1 MFMVREGR
9 DIPIRRIVPSANEF
23 SAFILPVV
31 TVLLYPA
38 VNDDFLHM
46 KTTAVFK
53 IHNHL
58 ESEGLAALLK
68 GEYPALF
75 DNFVMPLQLFKIH
88 GSALPL

>member
-1 MFMVREGR
+1 MFMVREGWN
-9 DIPIRRIVPSANEF
+9 IPVRRIVPPANEF

-31 TVLLYPA
+31 AVLLCPA
-38 VNDDFLHM
+38 VNNNFLDIE
-46 KTTAVFK
+46 TTAVFK

-88 GSALPL
+88 GSALSL